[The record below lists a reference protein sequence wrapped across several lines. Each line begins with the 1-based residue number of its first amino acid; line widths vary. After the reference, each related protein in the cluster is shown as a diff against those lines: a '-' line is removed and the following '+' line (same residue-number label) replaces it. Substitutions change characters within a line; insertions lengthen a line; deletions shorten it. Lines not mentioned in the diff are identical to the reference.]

1 MAVGHGPFGVHLDAA
16 VVVGDVG
23 VAVAVGDAAV
33 AVAVGDA
40 AVVEVVE
47 DADAAAV
54 VALDVAEDVDEGVD
68 AASYDEDCF

>member
-23 VAVAVGDAAV
+23 V